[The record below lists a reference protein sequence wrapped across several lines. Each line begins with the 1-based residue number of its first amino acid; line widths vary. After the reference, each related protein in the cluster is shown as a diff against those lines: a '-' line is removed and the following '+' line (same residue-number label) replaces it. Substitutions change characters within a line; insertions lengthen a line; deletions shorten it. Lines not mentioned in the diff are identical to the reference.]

1 MSICLIIAYWYSHW
15 PELLNGVF
23 FILINQPLTVSLV
36 STAMPLR
43 SLPTNKQWSSDV
55 ITSTRILADIYQ
67 NAKTALDQQPDKHRV
82 LTHAGLITETA
93 IPLLEALADSLED
106 IPVGWLQSCTNK
118 FGALLA
124 QLQNV
129 EQEAD
134 GQ

>member
-1 MSICLIIAYWYSHW
+1 MSLCLIIAYCHSRW
-15 PELLNGVF
+15 PELLSVF
-23 FILINQPLTVSLV
+23 FVLIDQQSTVPLVF
-36 STAMPLR
+36 TAMPLR
-43 SLPTNKQWSSDV
+43 PLPTNKQWSSDV

-67 NAKTALDQQPDKHRV
+67 NAKTALDQQPDKHQV

-124 QLQNV
+124 QLQNA